1 MTSLRYTTRM
11 LIKAPGYA
19 LATVSLLAIGIGATA
34 VIFSLLD
41 ALLLRPLPV
50 QNPKSLVRVVQN
62 IPQLRVRTEFQ
73 YAFYSALIQRGT
85 TFDSVF
91 AVLNKT
97 VALSYPG
104 PAEEV
109 HVQLTTPQFF
119 ATLGVPA
126 LYGRTLDA
134 TDGSESSETPPAI
147 ISYGFWRARFN
158 SDPRAIGGTIQLNGH
173 PFTIVG
179 VMPRR
184 FNGFSADTTPEIRV
198 PFRTLPQLGQTTN
211 EINYPSVEIV
221 GRLKAGVTRPG
232 AQAQCLL
239 IWNNAISDYWK
250 ALGLSSDLT
259 AAHISSDL
267 SLGVELQPLER
278 GASILRDRY
287 DTALVVLAAS
297 AGLLQLM
304 LCANLATLM
313 LARNATRIEETAV
326 CLALG
331 ATRRR
336 IVAQVFIECTLIS
349 TIGAASGLTIA
360 RIAMPFLI
368 QGLPPIRDLTA
379 TRLTTSLN
387 IDLDWRVLLFSLLAS
402 TLTLI
407 LFGLAPAIYSSR
419 ISLDSV
425 LRGARATHSWHGHRN
440 LLVFQVALCTLLL
453 AFAGL
458 LVRTLNELRGISPG
472 FDTDHIVSFTARP
485 ALSGYTEK
493 QTNAVRIRLL
503 ASAAALPGVVSTAS
517 AQFPVMRGRGL
528 KYTVAAAGGVTTG
541 SESPNTSFNAVSPEY
556 FATMGINILSGHTLP
571 SMESSGSKTEKVVVN
586 EAFVR
591 QFFPTIAPTGR
602 EFNLVHSDVEYEIVG
617 VVGDAKFRSLREP
630 IQPIFYVNEAGSD
643 LFVLYVRTHL
653 RSDSMIEPVRRVFS
667 EVDPALPVTES
678 QTLTEE
684 VDASIAAD
692 RLSAAIA
699 SIFAVFATL
708 LAAAGIYALFALVV
722 SQRRREIAI
731 RMAVGAT
738 PFEIGRMIFVKL
750 LSVVCG
756 GIAIGLG
763 ATFVMSTAVRTLLYG
778 VTPND
783 PEALSAAVLLVVV
796 VAASGAAVPILRAMR
811 IQPANV
817 LGQEK

>member
-1 MTSLRYTTRM
+1 M

-34 VIFSLLD
+34 VIFSLVD
-41 ALLLRPLPV
+41 ALVLRPLPV

-62 IPQLRVRTEFQ
+62 TPQARVRTEFQ
-73 YAFYSALIQRGT
+73 YTFYSALIQRGT

-97 VALSYPG
+97 VALNYSG

-109 HVQLTTPQFF
+109 HVQLITPQFF

-134 TDGSESSETPPAI
+134 SDGSESAETPPAV

-158 SDPRAIGGTIQLNGH
+158 SDPRAIGETIQLNGH
-173 PFTIVG
+173 RFTIVG

-198 PFRTLPQLGQTTN
+198 PFRTLLLLGQNTN

-221 GRLKAGVTRPG
+221 GRLKAGVTRPV
-232 AQAQCLL
+232 AQAECLL

-250 ALGLSSDLT
+250 SLGLSPDL
-259 AAHISSDL
+259 AGENISSDL
-267 SLGVELQPLER
+267 SLGIELQPLER

-287 DTALVVLAAS
+287 DTVLVVLAAA
-297 AGLLQLM
+297 AGLLQLL
-304 LCANLATLM
+304 LCANLATLV

-331 ATRRR
+331 ATRGR
-336 IVAQVFIECTLIS
+336 IVGQVLIECTLLS
-349 TIGAASGLTIA
+349 AIGAGGGLTIA

-368 QGLPPIRDLTA
+368 RGLPPIRDLTA

-387 IDLDWRVLLFSLLAS
+387 VALDWRVLLFSLFAS
-402 TLTLI
+402 TLTLV
-407 LFGLAPAIYSSR
+407 LFGLAPAIYSGR
-419 ISLDSV
+419 VSLDSV
-425 LRGARATHSWHGHRN
+425 LRRALAAHSWHGHRS
-440 LLVFQVALCTLLL
+440 LLVVQVALCTLLL
-453 AFAGL
+453 AFAAL
-458 LVRTLNELRGISPG
+458 LVRTLSELRGTNPG
-472 FDTDHIVSFTARP
+472 FDRGHIVSFTARP

-493 QTNAVRIRLL
+493 QTNAVRLRLL
-503 ASAAALPGVVSTAS
+503 ASTAALPGVMSTAS

-528 KYTVAAAGGVTTG
+528 KYTVAVAGGVTTG
-541 SESPNTSFNAVSPEY
+541 SETPNTSFNAVSPEY
-556 FATMGINILSGHTLP
+556 FATMGINIVSGHTLP
-571 SMESSGSKTEKVVVN
+571 SIENSGSKTEEVVVN

-591 QFFPTIAPTGR
+591 RFFPTTDPIGR
-602 EFNLVHSDVEYEIVG
+602 KFNLVHSDVDYEIVG
-617 VVGDAKFRSLREP
+617 IVGDAKFRSLREP
-630 IQPIFYVNEAGSD
+630 IQPIFYVNEVGGD
-643 LFVLYVRTHL
+643 FFVIYVRTHL
-653 RSDSMIEPVRRVFS
+653 RPDSMMEPVRRVFS
-667 EVDPALPVTES
+667 EVDPALPVAES
-678 QTLTEE
+678 QTLAEE

-692 RLSAAIA
+692 RLSAAVA

-722 SQRRREIAI
+722 AQRRREIAI

-738 PFEIGRMIFVKL
+738 SFEIGKMILVKL
-750 LSVVCG
+750 LPIVCG
-756 GIAIGLG
+756 GIVIGLG
-763 ATFVMSTAVRTLLYG
+763 VTFLMNTTLLSLLYG
-778 VTPND
+778 VSPND
-783 PEALSAAVLLVVV
+783 PEALSAAVLLVG
-796 VAASGAAVPILRAMR
+796 VAAACGAAGPILRAMR
-811 IQPANV
+811 IQPAIV